1 MFNSIITFFF
11 VFFSR
16 ISNFKNFFFFHLSVF
31 CFVFFIY
38 FLAVLVFVAV
48 AVVVLKNFAVNH
60 KIR

>member
-11 VFFSR
+11 VFFLAFQ
-16 ISNFKNFFFFHLSVF
+16 ILKNFFFFICQ
-31 CFVFFIY
+31 CFVLFFFIY